1 MLTFLREDGK
11 LSERKAR
18 LFGVGCCRR
27 IWPLL
32 TDERSRKAVE
42 VAEGFAE
49 GQASRAEL
57 KATRQGA
64 LDATAW
70 PHNGTAAWAAQR
82 VAAGG
87 IDDVLWGSPG
97 VSMHDG
103 TPGAV
108 ADVLAVAAYQR
119 AWDAGTDSVAAQA
132 AAAASER
139 RWQGELLRDLFGPLP
154 FRPVAIDAAWLT
166 WGNGTV
172 GRLAWAAY
180 EGRQMPGGTLEHERL
195 AVLADAL
202 EEAGAGDQEMLG
214 HLRERENVHIRGC
227 WVIDLLLGKS

>member
-1 MLTFLREDGK
+1 MLAFLRGSGL

-49 GQASRAEL
+49 GQASRAQL

-70 PHNGTAAWAAQR
+70 PSNGTAAWAAQR

-103 TPGAV
+103 TPDAV
-108 ADVLAVAAYQR
+108 VAVAAHQR
-119 AWDAGTDSVAAQA
+119 AWDAGADA
-132 AAAASER
+132 AAAQVAAADSEC

-154 FRPVAIDAAWLT
+154 FRPVALDAAWLA
-166 WGNGTV
+166 WNNGTV
-172 GRLAWAAY
+172 GRLAMAAY
-180 EGRQMPGGTLEHERL
+180 EGRQMPAGTLKQERL
-195 AVLADAL
+195 GVLADAL
-202 EEAGAGDQEMLG
+202 EDAGCGDQEVLT
-214 HLRERENVHIRGC
+214 HLREQGRVHFRGC
-227 WVIDLLLGKS
+227 YVVDLLLGKS